1 MDIETICCSMIAA
14 SGTARSMYIEA
25 VYLAKKGQFEQA
37 RKHFEEAEQYNRQGH
52 DIHFKLLQK
61 EANGESIPFK
71 LLISHT
77 ESILMSAEEMKVLA
91 EELIDV
97 YERLEKLEK

>member
-1 MDIETICCSMIAA
+1 MIAA

-25 VYLAKKGQFEQA
+25 VYLAKKGQFKQA

>member
-1 MDIETICCSMIAA
+1 MIAA